1 MEQENQ
7 LLERTLTSM
16 KKEAY
21 QEAHRIEVS
30 YLNINECEIILQRS
44 FRIQVLREEVNR
56 LKEEAYR
63 VKFSVEEKE
72 IVSKDNMDEVEKL
85 VKKISRAKELN
96 QQMQKLA
103 RRAKK
108 AKGKL
113 NEEVCLKKT
122 GN

>member
-1 MEQENQ
+1 MFV
-7 LLERTLTSM
+7 L
-16 KKEAY
+16 A
-21 QEAHRIEVS
+21 V
-30 YLNINECEIILQRS
+30 
-44 FRIQVLREEVNR
+44 IQVLREEVIR

-72 IVSKDNMDEVEKL
+72 ILSKDNVDEVEKL

-113 NEEVCLKKT
+113 NEEVCFFKETNCEFNIK
-122 GN
+122 

>member
-1 MEQENQ
+1 M
-7 LLERTLTSM
+7 
-16 KKEAY
+16 
-21 QEAHRIEVS
+21 I
-30 YLNINECEIILQRS
+30 
-44 FRIQVLREEVNR
+44 R